1 MKEFE
6 ITLEYPSWELTYPPP
21 AGTFES
27 MIFRTS
33 PGGSHG
39 IVPQEGTLIK
49 LLGNSQSLKQEK
61 PSDLPRLIPSLK
73 LTASSY
79 LKINGWKMS
88 FPF

>member
-6 ITLEYPSWELTYPPP
+6 ITLEYPPGNYHIPHQP
-21 AGTFES
+21 ALCES

-49 LLGNSQSLKQEK
+49 LRGKLTVPETRKALR
-61 PSDLPRLIPSLK
+61 PARLIPSLK
-73 LTASSY
+73 LTAKV
-79 LKINGWKMS
+79 LEN
-88 FPF
+88 